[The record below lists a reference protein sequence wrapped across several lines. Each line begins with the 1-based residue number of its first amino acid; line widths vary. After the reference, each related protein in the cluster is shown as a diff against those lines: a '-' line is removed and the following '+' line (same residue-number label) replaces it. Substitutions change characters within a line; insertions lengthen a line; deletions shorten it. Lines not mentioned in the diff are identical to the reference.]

1 MRKQL
6 GGWAARV
13 YAGVHAARTR
23 AGDPRVRLPPNV
35 QCRKR
40 AINER
45 VRTHHV
51 HVHVKLRRE
60 QAKIH
65 GHRVGLLKVDGAARA
80 MGCPC
85 RRSCCP
91 QGFQEHCCSAK
102 HPEQDVCIQS
112 VHERIEA
119 CKRVSAWSEHLLIGK
134 RGSGEDWLSL
144 FPAVVLRGGC
154 RYACSC

>member
-1 MRKQL
+1 MR
-6 GGWAARV
+6 GCTR
-13 YAGVHAARTR
+13 ARTR

-134 RGSGEDWLSL
+134 RGSGEDWGTV
-144 FPAVVLRGGC
+144 PCVVASRFSHL
-154 RYACSC
+154 